1 MNRTLENWRTR
12 RRRRIGAKHSW
23 ASREAA
29 TRLYSSSLRLA
40 PRQQCA
46 LRGLAMLHLS
56 RSARARSWR
65 IWALAGAAS
74 AAAAGASLAEPSRP
88 SPFSYP
94 ELDRGVRE
102 RRARESRLAD
112 YVATVSPMIASA
124 RAEMDR
130 AARSG
135 DRLALDRARHRFS
148 ALAARVQSESAAL
161 TWGDADGQRRRARFV
176 ETYGCVGWTDETL
189 EAIVA
194 HSPIVEVGAGR
205 GQWQR
210 ALTRAGADVLAFD
223 NLSAVPGA
231 REAGAEASA
240 EASASAPDAFVGD
253 VRRGDERKL
262 SSRWLRRQD
271 RTLLVVYPEGDLME
285 RCLRRYRGDVALFV
299 GEGRGGVNG
308 GASLFDLLE
317 REWDVERVVPVR
329 PFEGGYERL
338 WVLRRKNHERVGGDT
353 IVKTS

>member
-194 HSPIVEVGAGR
+194 HSPIVEMGAGR

-231 REAGAEASA
+231 REAGA

-338 WVLRRKNHERVGGDT
+338 WVLRRKKHERVGGDT

>member
-1 MNRTLENWRTR
+1 M
-12 RRRRIGAKHSW
+12 
-23 ASREAA
+23 
-29 TRLYSSSLRLA
+29 LRLA
-40 PRQQCA
+40 
-46 LRGLAMLHLS
+46 L
-56 RSARARSWR
+56 SARAWSWR
-65 IWALAGAAS
+65 PWALAGTAF
-74 AAAAGASLAEPSRP
+74 AAAAGSSLAEASRP

-102 RRARESRLAD
+102 RRARERELAD
-112 YVATVSPMIASA
+112 YVAAVSPMIASA

-148 ALAARVQSESAAL
+148 TLAARVQSESAAL

-176 ETYGCVGWTDETL
+176 EKYGCTGWTTEAL
-189 EAIVA
+189 EVIVA
-194 HSPIVEVGAGR
+194 HSPIVEMGAGR

-210 ALTRAGADVLAFD
+210 ALTLAGADVLAFD
-223 NLSAVPGA
+223 DLSAVPGA
-231 REAGAEASA
+231 GEAGA
-240 EASASAPDAFVGD
+240 SAPTPKNVGD

-271 RTLLVVYPEGDLME
+271 RTLLVVFPEGDLME
-285 RCLRRYRGDVALFV
+285 RCLSRYRGDVALFV

-308 GASLFDLLE
+308 GASLFDALE
-317 REWDVERVVPVR
+317 RDWDVERVVPVR

-338 WVLRRKNHERVGGDT
+338 WVLRRKKQVGVVDT
-353 IVKTS
+353 TQTTI